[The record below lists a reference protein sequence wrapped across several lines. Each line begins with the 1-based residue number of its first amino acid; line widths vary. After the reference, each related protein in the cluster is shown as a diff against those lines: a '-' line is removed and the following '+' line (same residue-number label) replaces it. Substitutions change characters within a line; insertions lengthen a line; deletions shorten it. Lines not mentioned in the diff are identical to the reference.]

1 MEKLNGNETITV
13 FNDSGND
20 YISIIT
26 REGNNFTKKIYN
38 SDLNEVMETPSMIS
52 SQSENGKVLEYKEKK
67 TFVKE
72 YNRYVKETEKA
83 ESKNIKQDLKYKE
96 YKDMDAEQL
105 DKLFE
110 ENGIKEGSVYSVNVS
125 NKDGSENTTAF
136 FEVYRSKKDNTLRL
150 KPYNKDAAFKSNG
163 NLFFKA
169 NADLLKGASALALIS
184 DDFAE
189 KKIYATYR
197 DNNPDIDFQTEK
209 LNFSKTDITKLALKS
224 IENNKKEKVKALKE
238 RKTDSENETDFNAT
252 INKVPSAI
260 EDIYENKGRKINP
273 DIYTSKMFD
282 IFKKLS
288 EIPPEDRNINNLE
301 KKIFGPVLKKL
312 SENKN
317 DLNEQKKIFSQ
328 WVFDNNGK
336 QTMDN
341 AGLLFEKS
349 LNDNF
354 KGWRIKRN
362 SYDEK
367 ERDEN
372 VEAILN
378 DSLPIMKDHKN
389 VDYIYDPETRSLYKG
404 NTQMAL
410 QRNNEL
416 QDYKTDTYVSSDNM
430 IKNNLDTVKKGMR
443 VKYEVCNIGKDNMG
457 RDHFQILVPCK
468 PSWSERRAARKKEK
482 KEKELRKEEYRRN
495 KADAKYLYKYG
506 ELPEYKTALQPLPAN
521 QPPLAQPL
529 DIKNPYPKPD
539 KDSSIQDKLNYEF
552 ANYFKSMFTK
562 EPFVRGTDWL
572 DKENKKELLE
582 FAKTKPE
589 LFRSMYDACYN
600 QISVQVRQANRS
612 NEDVNQIIKAVT
624 DVQDRSEVNVK
635 ENTHTHKRGR
645 K

>member
-1 MEKLNGNETITV
+1 MEKLKGNETITF

-26 REGNNFTKKIYN
+26 REGNNFTKRIYN
-38 SDLNEVMETPSMIS
+38 SNLNEVMETPSMIT
-52 SQSENGKVLEYKEKK
+52 SQSENGKVLEDKEKK
-67 TFVKE
+67 NFIKE
-72 YNRYVKETEKA
+72 YNRYVKETDKTET
-83 ESKNIKQDLKYKE
+83 KNIKQDLKYNE
-96 YKDMDAEQL
+96 YKEMNAEEL

-110 ENGIKEGSVYSVNVS
+110 KNGIKEGSVYSVNVS

-150 KPYNKDAAFKSNG
+150 KPYNKDASFKSNG

-197 DNNPDIDFQTEK
+197 NNNPGIEFQTEK

-224 IENNKKEKVKALKE
+224 IENNKKEKNKVLIEK
-238 RKTDSENETDFNAT
+238 RTDSDKETDFNSV
-252 INKVPSAI
+252 INKVPSAV
-260 EDIYENKGRKINP
+260 EDIYNNKGRKINS

-282 IFKKLS
+282 MFKKLS
-288 EIPPEDRNINNLE
+288 EIPPEDRNMNNLE
-301 KKIFGPVLKKL
+301 KKIFGPFLKKL

-317 DLNEQKKIFSQ
+317 DQNEQKKIFSQ

-336 QTMDN
+336 QILDN

-430 IKNNLDTVKKGMR
+430 IKNNLETVKKGMK
-443 VKYEVCNIGKDNMG
+443 VKYEVCNIGKDNLG

-468 PSWSERRAARKKEK
+468 PSWSERRAARKEEK
-482 KEKELRKEEYRRN
+482 KE
-495 KADAKYLYKYG
+495 
-506 ELPEYKTALQPLPAN
+506 
-521 QPPLAQPL
+521 
-529 DIKNPYPKPD
+529 
-539 KDSSIQDKLNYEF
+539 
-552 ANYFKSMFTK
+552 
-562 EPFVRGTDWL
+562 
-572 DKENKKELLE
+572 
-582 FAKTKPE
+582 
-589 LFRSMYDACYN
+589 
-600 QISVQVRQANRS
+600 
-612 NEDVNQIIKAVT
+612 
-624 DVQDRSEVNVK
+624 
-635 ENTHTHKRGR
+635 
-645 K
+645 